1 MEVENPP
8 LEGVR
13 KLIVENLKMSRI
25 AMQSY
30 INFLETMMRS
40 CPGASEEQ
48 VGAFKAHLEKQV
60 ETNHAFVEQLLH
72 AKDFPDALRIESEYF
87 QSQLA
92 EVLDRL
98 NERKSAVDDIKPNQI
113 WTEGSTRVRVTN
125 AFGVR
130 ILIRRENADADEE
143 ITEEEFRK
151 RFTYV
156 SG

>member
-8 LEGVR
+8 IEGVR

-25 AMQSY
+25 AMQGY
-30 INFLETMMRS
+30 INFLETMMRG

-87 QSQLA
+87 QSQMA
-92 EVLDRL
+92 EVVDRSSKIGL
-98 NERKSAVDDIKPNQI
+98 KMANLFKQSPPSENLSSRSVRK
-113 WTEGSTRVRVTN
+113 
-125 AFGVR
+125 
-130 ILIRRENADADEE
+130 
-143 ITEEEFRK
+143 
-151 RFTYV
+151 
-156 SG
+156 